1 MREKGEVFVE
11 LCMMNGVVVEFSS
24 GKEFCPFLRVVGR
37 KDLEE
42 GFNLLIDLLSLSIS
56 LRMISSGETDI
67 ILE

>member
-1 MREKGEVFVE
+1 
-11 LCMMNGVVVEFSS
+11 MMNGVVVEFSS
-24 GKEFCPFLRVVGR
+24 GKEFCPFLRVVGT

-42 GFNLLIDLLSLSIS
+42 GFNLLIGLLSLSIS